1 MEIKNNP
8 RTRKSARLESMQPH
22 FYQGRVFIKKDMENL
37 KGELLMYPR
46 GKHDDLL
53 DGLYYAMKG
62 AYKPISSQINSASS
76 DSDVRSESDKNW
88 AIL

>member
-8 RTRKSARLESMQPH
+8 RTKKSARLESMQPH
-22 FYQGRVFIKKDMENL
+22 FYQKRVYLKKDMENL
-37 KGELLMYPR
+37 QGELLMYPR

-62 AYKPISSQINSASS
+62 AYKPISSQFQQASS
-76 DSDVRSESDKNW
+76 EEEQRRDLYSNW
-88 AIL
+88 ATL